1 MKTVSR
7 HPLLLG
13 TAFLLLGGA
22 TLYGCKDFLT
32 EAAAPQGTLDE
43 QTVLTKAGVEGT
55 LIAAYRAL
63 DHNGAVGGAWGSAAS
78 NWVWGSVTSD
88 DAYKGSEASD
98 QPDINDIEG
107 YHWATANAER
117 YLNDKWR
124 AVYEGVVRANATI
137 RLLKKVVA
145 EKPGEIPAADARGIE
160 GEALFLRAHY
170 HFEAWRMWERIPYYR
185 DDDDDFRKANNT
197 STEVLTAIL
206 ADLDAA
212 IGLLPTAPRLSQKGR
227 ASQWTAKAYKGRVQV
242 YAKQYAAALTTLREV
257 RASGVYALQPSFEQ
271 VWSGF
276 QTFTNGPETIFA
288 YQASSND
295 GEPSGNNANFG
306 ERLNFPHSGS
316 HFGCC
321 GFHQPSQ
328 NLVNFYSVDAATGLP
343 IALSNPTGWNT
354 RNDNLDAAASQTMT
368 VDPRLDWTVG
378 RDGVPY
384 KDWGMHAPGW
394 IRSPTYGG
402 PYSPKRHIHE
412 NASGAEQKAGGWAPT
427 QQNSVN
433 IHLFRYADM
442 LLLLAEAEVE
452 APGGSLENARA
463 IVNEIRARAGQR
475 AQGCGLPTITAAA
488 TALVT
493 RYPQCA
499 GDSRMAVPIDDPSI
513 TWADYRIGLYMTPWT
528 DQAFARTAVQYERR
542 LELAME
548 GQRFFDLRR
557 YGTAEQVLNA
567 YVNGGAGS
575 GGGAEEN
582 RRSHL
587 QSAEAYTA
595 KHNLYPIPAIQIQLS
610 RVGGQDRLTQ
620 NPQW

>member
-1 MKTVSR
+1 MKTASR

-13 TAFLLLGGA
+13 TVSLLLTGVA
-22 TLYGCKDFLT
+22 AYGCKDFLT

-43 QTVLTKAGVEGT
+43 QTVLTKAGVEGL

-63 DHNGAVGGAWGSAAS
+63 DWNGAVADNWGNAAS

-107 YHWATANAER
+107 YHWATANSER
-117 YLNDKWR
+117 YLNQKWR
-124 AVYEGVVRANATI
+124 GTYEGVVRANAAI
-137 RLLKKVVA
+137 RLLKRVVA
-145 EKPGEIPAADARGIE
+145 EKPGEIPTADARGIE

-170 HFEAWRMWERIPYYR
+170 HFEGWRMWGNIPYYR
-185 DDDDDFRKANNT
+185 EDDTDFRKQNGT
-197 STEVLTAIL
+197 SAQVLTEIL

-212 IGLLPTAPRLSQKGR
+212 IALLPTSARNSQKGR
-227 ASQWTAKAYKGRVQV
+227 ATQWAAKAYKGRVQV
-242 YAKQYAAALTTLREV
+242 YQKQYAAALTTLREV
-257 RASGVYALQPSFEQ
+257 RTSNAFALQPRFEQ

-276 QTFTNGPETIFA
+276 ADFTNGPETIFA
-288 YQASSND
+288 FQASSND
-295 GEPSGNNANFG
+295 GEPNGNNANYG

-328 NLVNFYSVDAATGLP
+328 NLVNFYAVDATTGLP
-343 IALSNPTGWNT
+343 LALTSSTWNA
-354 RNDNLDAAASQTMT
+354 NDANLTAAASATMA

-384 KDWGMHAPGW
+384 KDWGTHEPGW
-394 IRSPTYGG
+394 IRAPAYGG
-402 PYSPKRHIHE
+402 PYSPKKHVHE

-433 IHLFRYADM
+433 IHIFRYADM
-442 LLLLAEAEVE
+442 LLLLAEAAVE
-452 APGGSLENARA
+452 TNNLEEARE
-463 IVNEIRARAGQR
+463 IVNLIRARAGAS
-475 AQGCGLPTITAAA
+475 AQGCGLPAIPAAA
-488 TALVT
+488 AALVA
-493 RYPQCA
+493 RYPQCVND
-499 GDSRMAVPIDDPSI
+499 GRIGVPINDPSI
-513 TWADYRIGLYMTPWT
+513 TWANYEMGLYPAAGWT
-528 DQAFARTAVQYERR
+528 QDYARTAVQYERR

-557 YGTAEQVLNA
+557 YGTAATVLNGF
-567 YVNGGAGS
+567 VNGV

-582 RRSHL
+582 RRTYL
-587 QSAEAYTA
+587 QSAEPYTTN
-595 KHNLYPIPAIQIQLS
+595 HNLFPIPAIQIELS
-610 RVGGQDRLTQ
+610 RVGGENRLQQ
-620 NPQW
+620 NPGW